1 MNDQENTT
9 TAREGDVEGHHFARG
24 IDGADIDDVE
34 GHSKR
39 FGNLDAHESADD
51 VEGHRRMS
59 VDGDED
65 DVEGHKFKGI

>member
-9 TAREGDVEGHHFARG
+9 TAREG
-24 IDGADIDDVE
+24 DVE